1 MNAIRKF
8 FRGFLRQ
15 DAPKAPPPGSCEHPA
30 AANIPPEFRRYMES
44 YAITNVRYP
53 PYQEGYPGLISGEWF
68 MRTYQNELL
77 SRIENSVGLPR
88 DEYQRYLEPVL
99 VQFAEL
105 AHLLPA
111 SENHHHNGPG
121 GLLRHSL
128 EVANLAMDKCLSAAF
143 DAREIPARRSLRRF
157 RWNVAGVIAGL
168 LHDAGKPLSDIT
180 AIDLTGEHRWN
191 YGAETLHQWSTRLGI
206 QRYFL
211 LWNADRHGRHVE
223 TSLML
228 LGRLVPT
235 ATIEWLLEGGPDI
248 QQAMIEAVAGS
259 GKTVLAEAVR
269 WADGRSVDREMRR
282 GSRTGSGGDTGVPVP
297 RLVLD
302 AMQRL
307 LSDGRWT
314 ANTPGSRVWTTV
326 DGIFIA
332 WTQGAEE
339 VVNLIAQDGMP
350 IPRTHDTLAGVLQSH
365 GIIEPPPTGEL
376 YWLVTPHPLMRDGR
390 GPALKCVKLV
400 DGEQLYPFTQIP
412 PPVSVSIGREG
423 DQQVLLALNDP
434 QAASTPAPEAVP
446 PQVAEVKE
454 DPLAAICG
462 PLPGASEVPAD
473 AAPRAS
479 APAKDKGKKAAPP
492 KMLPDLPA
500 AASEGITLAPAPAA
514 AEPAADAT
522 TLPEMEEAQPEEAEE
537 VEAFSLDEM
546 LMGLT
551 PHVPEPPAAPAP
563 EAVATPD
570 ATAAPAPA
578 AAQSHFPLAPGE
590 KIPLDVLLGKRKPN
604 KAQKAALRL
613 EVAPPPAPPK
623 AAAAEPQR
631 PEPATPPAAAPG
643 WVVPPEITAQLTRRE
658 VLLLQQQPVL
668 AQKLLHIED
677 NRVDARHVYNKVFLA
692 FKSSAFSEDDV
703 PALLAAGWVWQDIL
717 AEGDGIVRTLQRV
730 RGVVLS
736 GDYSRILT
744 RLLGMEKRWIVPS
757 TDDLTEAEL
766 DALPA
771 IIDAVIAAAQLDG
784 TTSIPLWFVTP
795 AVLAKIAERHCMTS
809 ERLQFALLATRDA
822 VYSAVRRRT
831 YVRPVPEDLQC
842 RNA

>member
-1 MNAIRKF
+1 MGKIRDF
-8 FRGFLRQ
+8 FRGLLRQ
-15 DAPKAPPPGSCEHPA
+15 DAPELPPPGSCEHPA
-30 AANIPPEFRRYMES
+30 AASIPPEFRRYMDS

-68 MRTYQNELL
+68 MRTYQSELL
-77 SRIENSVGLPR
+77 NRIEASVGLPH

-111 SENHHHNGPG
+111 SENHHHFGPG

-128 EVANLAMDKCLSAAF
+128 EVANLAMDKCLSSAF
-143 DAREIPARRSLRRF
+143 DTREIPARRSLRRF
-157 RWNVAGVIAGL
+157 RWNVAGIIAGL

-180 AIDLTGEHRWN
+180 AVDHTGEHRWN

-223 TSLML
+223 ISVML

-248 QQAMIEAVAGS
+248 QQAMVEAVAGS

-282 GSRTGSGGDTGVPVP
+282 GSRTGGGGDTGVPVP

-314 ANTPGSRVWTTV
+314 VNVPGSRVWTTI

-339 VVNLIAQDGMP
+339 VVGLIAQDGMP
-350 IPRTHDTLAGVLQSH
+350 IPRSPDTLAGVLQSH
-365 GIIEPPPTGEL
+365 RLIEPPPTGEL
-376 YWLVTPHPLMRDGR
+376 YWVVTPHPLMREGR
-390 GPALKCVKLV
+390 GPALKCVKLA
-400 DGEQLYPFTQIP
+400 DGEQLYPFTPIP
-412 PPVSVSIGREG
+412 PPVSVTIGREG
-423 DQQVLLALNDP
+423 HQQVLLAPNDP
-434 QAASTPAPEAVP
+434 HAASTPAPEAVP
-446 PQVAEVKE
+446 AEVPE
-454 DPLAAICG
+454 VAVDPLAAICG
-462 PLPGASEVPAD
+462 PLPGASEAQ
-473 AAPRAS
+473 AEEAPRAS
-479 APAKDKGKKAAPP
+479 TPAKRKQAAPP

-537 VEAFSLDEM
+537 AEAFSLDEM

-563 EAVATPD
+563 APEAVATPEPP
-570 ATAAPAPA
+570 AAPAPA

-623 AAAAEPQR
+623 VAAVEPLR

-643 WVVPPEITAQLTRRE
+643 WVVPPEIAAQLTRRE

-668 AQKLLHIED
+668 AQKLLQIED
-677 NRVDARHVYNKVFLA
+677 NRLDARHVYNKIFLA
-692 FKSSAFSEDDV
+692 FKSSAFSEEDV

-822 VYSAVRRRT
+822 VHSAVRRRT

>member
-157 RWNVAGVIAGL
+157 RWYVAGVIAGL

-211 LWNADRHGRHVE
+211 LWSADRHGRHVE

-314 ANTPGSRVWTTV
+314 ANIPGSRVWTTV

-339 VVNLIAQDGMP
+339 VVGLIAQDGMP
-350 IPRTHDTLAGVLQSH
+350 IPRTPDTLAGVLQSN

-423 DQQVLLALNDP
+423 DQQVLLAPNDP

-462 PLPGASEVPAD
+462 PLPGASEAPAD
-473 AAPRAS
+473 AAPPEAED
-479 APAKDKGKKAAPP
+479 AK
-492 KMLPDLPA
+492 
-500 AASEGITLAPAPAA
+500 
-514 AEPAADAT
+514 
-522 TLPEMEEAQPEEAEE
+522 PEEAE
-537 VEAFSLDEM
+537 VEAFTLDEM

-551 PHVPEPPAAPAP
+551 PHLPEPPAAPAPAP

-570 ATAAPAPA
+570 AT

-613 EVAPPPAPPK
+613 EMAPPPAPPQ
-623 AAAAEPQR
+623 AAAAEPLR

-643 WVVPPEITAQLTRRE
+643 WVVPPEIAAQLTRRE

-668 AQKLLHIED
+668 AQKLLQIED
-677 NRVDARHVYNKVFLA
+677 NRVDARHVYNKIFLA
-692 FKSSAFSEDDV
+692 FKSSAFSEEDV

-717 AEGDGIVRTLQRV
+717 AEDDGIVRTLQRV

-736 GDYSRILT
+736 ADYSRVLT
-744 RLLGMEKRWIVPS
+744 RLLGMETRWPVPS

-766 DALPA
+766 EALPA
-771 IIDAVIAAAQLDG
+771 IIDELITAAKLDR
-784 TTSIPLWFVTP
+784 TTAIPLWFVTP

>member
-157 RWNVAGVIAGL
+157 RWYVAGVIAGL

-211 LWNADRHGRHVE
+211 LWSADRHGRHVE

-314 ANTPGSRVWTTV
+314 ANIPGSRVWTTV

-339 VVNLIAQDGMP
+339 VVGLIAQDGMP
-350 IPRTHDTLAGVLQSH
+350 IPRTPDTLAGVLQSN

-423 DQQVLLALNDP
+423 DQQVLLAPNDP

-462 PLPGASEVPAD
+462 PLPGASEAPAD
-473 AAPRAS
+473 AAPPEAED
-479 APAKDKGKKAAPP
+479 AK
-492 KMLPDLPA
+492 
-500 AASEGITLAPAPAA
+500 
-514 AEPAADAT
+514 
-522 TLPEMEEAQPEEAEE
+522 PEEAE
-537 VEAFSLDEM
+537 VEAFTLDEM

-551 PHVPEPPAAPAP
+551 PHLPEPPAAPAPAPAP

-570 ATAAPAPA
+570 AT

-613 EVAPPPAPPK
+613 EMAPPPAPPQ
-623 AAAAEPQR
+623 AAAAEPLR

-643 WVVPPEITAQLTRRE
+643 WVVPPEIAAQLTRRE

-668 AQKLLHIED
+668 AQKLLQIED
-677 NRVDARHVYNKVFLA
+677 NRVDARHVYNKIFLA
-692 FKSSAFSEDDV
+692 FKSSAFSEEDV

-717 AEGDGIVRTLQRV
+717 AEDDGIVRTLQRV

-736 GDYSRILT
+736 ADYSRVLT
-744 RLLGMEKRWIVPS
+744 RLLGMETRWPVPS

-766 DALPA
+766 EALPA
-771 IIDAVIAAAQLDG
+771 IIDELITAAKLDR
-784 TTSIPLWFVTP
+784 TTAIPLWFVTP

>member
-157 RWNVAGVIAGL
+157 RWYVAGVIAGL

-211 LWNADRHGRHVE
+211 LWSADRHGRHVE

-314 ANTPGSRVWTTV
+314 ANIPGSRVWTTV

-339 VVNLIAQDGMP
+339 VVGLIAQDGMP
-350 IPRTHDTLAGVLQSH
+350 IPRTPDTLAGVLQSN

-423 DQQVLLALNDP
+423 DQQVLLAPNDP

-462 PLPGASEVPAD
+462 PLPGASEAPAD
-473 AAPRAS
+473 AAPPEAED
-479 APAKDKGKKAAPP
+479 AK
-492 KMLPDLPA
+492 
-500 AASEGITLAPAPAA
+500 
-514 AEPAADAT
+514 
-522 TLPEMEEAQPEEAEE
+522 PEEAE
-537 VEAFSLDEM
+537 VEAFTLDEM

-551 PHVPEPPAAPAP
+551 PHLPEPPAAPAPAPAP

-570 ATAAPAPA
+570 AT

-590 KIPLDVLLGKRKPN
+590 KIPLDVLLGNRKPN

-613 EVAPPPAPPK
+613 EMAPPPAPPQ
-623 AAAAEPQR
+623 AAAAEPLR

-643 WVVPPEITAQLTRRE
+643 WVVPPEIAAQLTRRE

-668 AQKLLHIED
+668 AQKLLQIED
-677 NRVDARHVYNKVFLA
+677 NRVDARHVYNKIFLA
-692 FKSSAFSEDDV
+692 FKSSAFSEEDV

-717 AEGDGIVRTLQRV
+717 AEDDGIVRTLQRV

-736 GDYSRILT
+736 ADYSRVLT
-744 RLLGMEKRWIVPS
+744 RLLGMETRWPVPS

-766 DALPA
+766 EALPA
-771 IIDAVIAAAQLDG
+771 IIDELITAAKLDR
-784 TTSIPLWFVTP
+784 TTAIPLWFVTP

>member
-1 MNAIRKF
+1 MGKIHNF
-8 FRGFLRQ
+8 FRGLLRR
-15 DAPKAPPPGSCEHPA
+15 DAPELPPPGSCEHPA

-339 VVNLIAQDGMP
+339 VVGLIAQDGMP
-350 IPRTHDTLAGVLQSH
+350 IPRTPDTLAGVLQSN

-423 DQQVLLALNDP
+423 DQQVLLAPNDP

-462 PLPGASEVPAD
+462 PLPGASEAPAD
-473 AAPRAS
+473 AAPPEAED
-479 APAKDKGKKAAPP
+479 AK
-492 KMLPDLPA
+492 
-500 AASEGITLAPAPAA
+500 
-514 AEPAADAT
+514 
-522 TLPEMEEAQPEEAEE
+522 PEEAE
-537 VEAFSLDEM
+537 VEAFTLDEM

-551 PHVPEPPAAPAP
+551 PHLPEPPAAPAPAPAP

-570 ATAAPAPA
+570 AT

-604 KAQKAALRL
+604 KAQKAALWL
-613 EVAPPPAPPK
+613 EMAPPPAPPQ
-623 AAAAEPQR
+623 AAAAEPLR

-643 WVVPPEITAQLTRRE
+643 WVVPPEIAAQLTRRE

-668 AQKLLHIED
+668 AQKLLQIED
-677 NRVDARHVYNKVFLA
+677 NRVDARHVYNKIFLA
-692 FKSSAFSEDDV
+692 FKSSAFSEEDV

-717 AEGDGIVRTLQRV
+717 AEDDGIVRTLQRL

-736 GDYSRILT
+736 ANYSRILT
-744 RLLGMEKRWIVPS
+744 RLLGMEKRWVVPS

-771 IIDAVIAAAQLDG
+771 IIDAVIAAAQLDD

-831 YVRPVPEDLQC
+831 YIRPVPEDLQC